1 MPATAVAAA
10 AVAAAPPQAQGCTCA
25 KLRRLNRRLT
35 AVYDRELA
43 AVGLRVTQF
52 SLLAGLR
59 SETASAGVPLTEL
72 AGRMDMDRTTLTRG
86 LRPLVEQGW
95 AEMIASEH
103 DARVRLVRLTAEG
116 RALWQQARPHWKRA
130 QNEVAATLGADQ
142 VARLHQLLDAATPLF
157 RPAAAPAED

>member
-1 MPATAVAAA
+1 MPTAADAADAT
-10 AVAAAPPQAQGCTCA
+10 PPQAQGCTCA
-25 KLRRLNRRLT
+25 KLRRLSRRIT

-59 SETASAGVPLTEL
+59 SEAGPAGMPLTEL
-72 AGRMDMDRTTLTRG
+72 AGRMDMDRTTLTRS
-86 LRPLVEQGW
+86 LRPLVDQGW
-95 AEMIASEH
+95 TELVASEH

-116 RALWQQARPHWKRA
+116 RALWQQARPHWRRA
-130 QNEVAATLGADQ
+130 QNEVAATLGAGQ
-142 VARLHQLLDAATPLF
+142 VARLHQMLDAATPLF